1 MDQLCSNCTADQHL
15 FFVTGIVQTFFFLFQ
30 AAKYLLWLYSLV
42 CVQPG
47 LKPTLLVYNAKAY
60 VMFLLFPQEKQKLS
74 RELEHNQDGIRDTRS
89 KVANLTSER
98 DRLFQEKLE
107 FNNKIQQ
114 LLLDKEATEK
124 VGYIN
129 IFEPRLE
136 RTNHV
141 VFEQA
146 RYRRSYTSTKGG

>member
-1 MDQLCSNCTADQHL
+1 MENFDGHDPCCFELAYAFDQSDTVVFNL
-15 FFVTGIVQTFFFLFQ
+15 FIKTQ
-30 AAKYLLWLYSLV
+30 V

-47 LKPTLLVYNAKAY
+47 LKPTLLVFSCKGSYKSSF
-60 VMFLLFPQEKQKLS
+60 VSQEKQKIS

-124 VGYIN
+124 VGYITQM
-129 IFEPRLE
+129 FEPHHE
-136 RTNHV
+136 KTNNV
-141 VFEQA
+141 VSEQV
-146 RYRRSYTSTKGG
+146 RHKPSFSSTDG